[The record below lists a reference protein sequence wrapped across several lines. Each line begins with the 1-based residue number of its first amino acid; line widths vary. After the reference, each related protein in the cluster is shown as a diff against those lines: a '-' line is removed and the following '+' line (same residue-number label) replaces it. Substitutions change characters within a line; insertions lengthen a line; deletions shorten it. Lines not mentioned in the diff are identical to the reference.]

1 MVYLPSIARSPP
13 PPETVKASVT
23 LETMKYQLVL
33 QWPASSIQDFDAMI
47 AIENKLIENLSEGS
61 EVDGHDFGSGE
72 GNIFILTDDPER
84 AFSEIEASLNNDDS
98 WLNARVAYREITKDH
113 YTILYPED
121 LKVFRIV

>member
-1 MVYLPSIARSPP
+1 
-13 PPETVKASVT
+13 
-23 LETMKYQLVL
+23 MKYQLVL

-47 AIENKLIENLSEGS
+47 AIENKLIENLREGS

-72 GNIFILTDDPER
+72 ANIFILTDDPER
-84 AFSEIEASLNNDDS
+84 AFSEVEASLNNGDS

-121 LKVFRIV
+121 LKVFRLE

>member
-1 MVYLPSIARSPP
+1 
-13 PPETVKASVT
+13 
-23 LETMKYQLVL
+23 MKYQLVL
-33 QWPASSIQDFDAMI
+33 QWPASSIQDFNAMI
-47 AIENKLIENLSEGS
+47 SIENKLIENLSEGN

-72 GNIFILTDDPER
+72 GNIFILTDDPEL
-84 AFSEIEASLNNDDS
+84 AFSEVEASLNNDDS